1 MHSPCKLPQRMTV
14 SLKQVEPPAV
24 RRAQRDPDSASMQ
37 IQPEQARKVLNADT
51 GDYHLDMNQIRG
63 LVNEYAR
70 QEFATVKPT
79 APVHGDYFGT
89 YSGDDSGIFFFNL
102 DRTGHATGTGQ
113 SDTRGI
119 AFLIEGR
126 VLPDG
131 VIQMV
136 GIRKDGDSK
145 FTGTLSGRLDMRT
158 GKIAGTWSVSGRL
171 NLKGTFSGQ
180 REMQV
185 SMN

>member
-1 MHSPCKLPQRMTV
+1 MQ
-14 SLKQVEPPAV
+14 
-24 RRAQRDPDSASMQ
+24 AQS
-37 IQPEQARKVLNADT
+37 EQAREVLNADT

-70 QEFATVKPT
+70 QESATVKPT

-119 AFLIEGR
+119 AFLVEGR

-145 FTGTLSGRLDMRT
+145 FTGRLSGRLDMRT